1 MENSAALYLKYST
14 DKIND
19 TLVLVLSSDVWV
31 EHGNPESIQRSKSSW
46 INGKIIVRSSLGGC
60 PLSRSSSW
68 YLPLLITDSQILDSI
83 LNLTEEQ
90 FKKGIFIMKSMEPC
104 FVLFC
109 ITFFRFT
116 EKTLDLE
123 EETNFYFGPS
133 NQVLIRLGA
142 KYTPCMR
149 RDKQIY
155 DIIDCERN
163 LEKDTACCVNAAV
176 RHLLPVATSTSGL

>member
-1 MENSAALYLKYST
+1 
-14 DKIND
+14 
-19 TLVLVLSSDVWV
+19 
-31 EHGNPESIQRSKSSW
+31 
-46 INGKIIVRSSLGGC
+46 
-60 PLSRSSSW
+60 
-68 YLPLLITDSQILDSI
+68 
-83 LNLTEEQ
+83 
-90 FKKGIFIMKSMEPC
+90 MKSMEPC

-176 RHLLPVATSTSGL
+176 RHLFPVATSTSGL